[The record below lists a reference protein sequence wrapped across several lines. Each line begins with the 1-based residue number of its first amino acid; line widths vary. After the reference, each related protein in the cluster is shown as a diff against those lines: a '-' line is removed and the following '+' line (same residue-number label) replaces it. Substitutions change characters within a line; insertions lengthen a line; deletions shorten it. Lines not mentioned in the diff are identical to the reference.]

1 MERKRKRSPPRRW
14 TMNEKQL
21 GKNIRAVR
29 KRRGLTQESLAEL
42 SGFSLQHVG
51 DIEHGTVNPTLSC
64 LLKLADVM
72 SVTVSD
78 FFGAE
83 PDREP
88 TEEEMR
94 SCLLDFIQKA
104 NKKNLSAF
112 YLVYRGLR

>member
-1 MERKRKRSPPRRW
+1 
-14 TMNEKQL
+14 MNEKQL

-42 SGFSLQHVG
+42 SDFSLQHVG
-51 DIEHGTVNPTLSC
+51 YIERGTANPTLSC

-88 TEEEMR
+88 TEEEKR

-112 YLVYRGLR
+112 YLVYKGLR

>member
-1 MERKRKRSPPRRW
+1 MDEI
-14 TMNEKQL
+14 QL

-29 KRRGLTQESLAEL
+29 KRRGLTQEELAEL

-51 DIEHGTVNPTLSC
+51 DIERGKANPTLTC

-72 SVTVSD
+72 SVTATD
-78 FFGAE
+78 FFSPAT
-83 PDREP
+83 DKEP

-94 SCLLDFIQKA
+94 QLLLEFIKKA

-112 YLVYRGLR
+112 YLVYKGLK

>member
-1 MERKRKRSPPRRW
+1 
-14 TMNEKQL
+14 MNKKQL

-51 DIEHGTVNPTLSC
+51 DIERGTANPTLSC

-72 SVTVSD
+72 SVTLSD
-78 FFGAE
+78 FFGS
-83 PDREP
+83 DQDGEP

-94 SCLLDFIQKA
+94 RHLLDFIRKA

-112 YLVYRGLR
+112 YLVYKGLR